1 MHLPSKRLL
10 PGLLL
15 SLCTTAFV
23 APVSAS
29 IVWRV
34 TVDTTPLNG
43 SFGYVALDF
52 TAGDAATTNQ
62 AVITAFASDAALG
75 SGTPTG
81 SAAGSLVPGPLTL
94 GGSAF
99 FSSWLQEVSNF
110 GNSFSFLLDLGA
122 MPPAGSAP
130 DGFALFLLDAN
141 LLPYE
146 TGDPTGADALLAF
159 DLSGPDMQPQVFG
172 SAWATASVVRFQ
184 TPPPGAV
191 PVPTT
196 LALALLG
203 CAALVGARR
212 T

>member
-1 MHLPSKRLL
+1 MHLPFKRLL

-15 SLCTTAFV
+15 SLCVTAFV
-23 APVSAS
+23 APASAG

-43 SFGYVALDF
+43 SSGYVALDF
-52 TAGDAATTNQ
+52 TAGDAAAVNQ
-62 AVITAFASDAALG
+62 AVISAFASDAALG
-75 SGTPTG
+75 SSTPTG
-81 SAAGSLVPGPLTL
+81 NATGSLVPGPLTL
-94 GGSAF
+94 GGPAF
-99 FSSWLQEVSNF
+99 FSSWLQQVSSF
-110 GNSFSFLLDLGA
+110 GDSFSFLLDLGA
-122 MPPAGSAP
+122 TPPAGTTP
-130 DGFALFLLDAN
+130 DGFALFLLDAD

-146 TGDPTGADALLAF
+146 TGDPTGADALFAF

-172 SAWATASVVRFQ
+172 SAWATASVVRIQ

-203 CAALVGARR
+203 CAVLVGARR